1 MKHIISS
8 MRIAFRALRMN
19 KVRSGLTM
27 LGIIIGV
34 AAVIATVAI
43 GSGATQRIQEQI
55 ASVGSNLIIV
65 LPGSTTS
72 SGLRMGSG
80 NAVTLSEA
88 DARDLVVQC
97 PDIALA
103 TPTVRGGAQVVFENS
118 NWATIIFGT
127 TPDYLIIR
135 DLSVADGVAF
145 TQQDVIGATKSAL
158 LGKTVV
164 YNLFG
169 DADPVGQTVRIK
181 QVPFTV
187 VGVLAPKGQSSNGQD
202 QDDVILIP
210 ISTAKRKVL
219 GIKQANADAVDV
231 IMMQAKSSNQ
241 MQAAQDEAEALLR
254 QRHHLSSVEVDDF
267 SIRNLQEIFAAQEA
281 SSNIMALMLA
291 GVASVSLIV
300 GGIGIMNIMLV
311 SVRERTREIGL
322 RQAVGAKVRDVLTQ
336 FLVEAVTLA
345 IAGGLIGIL
354 LGIGA
359 SAVISRL
366 AGWNTV
372 IGPGAVMLAVFFSA
386 LVGIV
391 FGYYPARKAAYL
403 DPIEALRSE

>member
-1 MKHIISS
+1 MKHVTAS

-19 KVRSGLTM
+19 KLRSCLTM

-88 DARDLVVQC
+88 DARDLVAQC

-103 TPTVRGGAQVVFENS
+103 TPTVRGGAQVVFENN

-127 TPDYLIIR
+127 TPDYLLIR
-135 DLSVADGVAF
+135 DLSVADGTAF
-145 TQQDVIGATKSAL
+145 TQQDVMGATKSAL

-164 YNLFG
+164 NNLFG
-169 DADPVGQTVRIK
+169 DADPIGQTIRIK

-187 VGVLAPKGQSSNGQD
+187 VGVLTPKGQSSNGQD
-202 QDDVILIP
+202 QDDVILLP
-210 ISTAKRKVL
+210 ISTAKRKVI

-231 IMMQAKSSNQ
+231 IMMQAKSSSQ
-241 MQAAQDEAEALLR
+241 MQAAQDEAKALLH
-254 QRHHLSSVEVDDF
+254 QRHHLSPAEADDF

-281 SSNIMALMLA
+281 SSSIMSLMLA

-322 RQAVGAKVRDVLTQ
+322 RQAVGAKVRDILTQ

-345 IAGGLIGIL
+345 IAGGFAGVL

-359 SAVISRL
+359 STVISRL

-372 IGPGAVMLAVFFSA
+372 VGPGAVALAVFFSA
-386 LVGIV
+386 LVGIS